1 MVLLLLT
8 DIVDI
13 IRLHAFERIEG
24 RLWSGHSC
32 FVLFG
37 LGCVKEILQRQAQ
50 CTTWNLHK
58 IPFDSPV
65 PLYLNTPLICTH
77 IITITHQR
85 SIILQHHRHISVQ
98 ILVRAPCQSPADSI
112 VSSLHKYVAVT
123 VISSVS
129 RVVSSAHEANRPNAS
144 ITSGRAT
151 YNISHFS
158 PPRHD
163 GICRI
168 KHITLP
174 LNQINKYKPSRSID
188 IHSCDVRLCG
198 KQLWYLMPCFFPPTS
213 IVSYLFLYDTQS
225 IFNGHGPWRS
235 HKIC

>member
-1 MVLLLLT
+1 M
-8 DIVDI
+8 
-13 IRLHAFERIEG
+13 
-24 RLWSGHSC
+24 
-32 FVLFG
+32 LFG

-198 KQLWYLMPCFFPPTS
+198 KQLWYLMPCFFFRQR
-213 IVSYLFLYDTQS
+213 VLYRTCFSTIRNPSSTAMD
-225 IFNGHGPWRS
+225 HGGLTKSVNNIHQHYPRN
-235 HKIC
+235 